1 MKIEDVKKNVFS
13 MPLVSPTANRI
24 PYKFTN
30 REYFIIDYIADI
42 ETLKNMYQSPLNQL
56 VL

>member
-42 ETLKNMYQSPLNQL
+42 ETLKICTRAP
-56 VL
+56 